1 MGVNHFFNVMY
12 IIRIFLF
19 FFFNFQIERKGNEL
33 YGLYPSFEVLLL
45 VLSACFI
52 LLLLI
57 FL

>member
-12 IIRIFLF
+12 IIRF
-19 FFFNFQIERKGNEL
+19 FFFFLNFQIERKGNGL

-45 VLSACFI
+45 VISACFI

>member
-12 IIRIFLF
+12 IIRF
-19 FFFNFQIERKGNEL
+19 FFFFLNFQIERKGNEL

-45 VLSACFI
+45 VISACFI